1 MRWRLLV
8 GSCRFAVSLAC
19 ASLALG
25 AAHAGPAVAQPPA
38 ASAAAT
44 PDVKPAPAG
53 PLWHEL
59 TAQQRQIL
67 APVINEWNGFS
78 RHKKQRLINIAKRYP
93 DMSAD
98 EQAKIQ
104 ARLPHW
110 LELPQTSRDEAR
122 VNMKKLLQLPPDE
135 RKRRDS
141 FGAVV
146 EKSDIEGLA
155 IERAALALARAQR
168 FDLLLLDANLPDGR
182 GEDRAVGGPDRH
194 DRAGRRQRALHA
206 PLREFAPDVV
216 LSYWLYPDAFGAMRA
231 ARRAGCAR

>member
-8 GSCRFAVSLAC
+8 CPCRFAVSLAC
-19 ASLALG
+19 ASLALS

-38 ASAAAT
+38 PAASPAAT
-44 PDVKPAPAG
+44 PAAKPAPAG

-78 RHKKQRLINIAKRYP
+78 KHKKQRLINIAKRYP

-135 RKRRDS
+135 RKRTE
-141 FGAVV
+141 
-146 EKSDIEGLA
+146 EKL
-155 IERAALALARAQR
+155 RAKLTPPPSA
-168 FDLLLLDANLPDGR
+168 
-182 GEDRAVGGPDRH
+182 
-194 DRAGRRQRALHA
+194 A
-206 PLREFAPDVV
+206 PLAPTPV
-216 LSYWLYPDAFGAMRA
+216 SPNTA
-231 ARRAGCAR
+231 AVQSSAPAAAVAPPATPTAPAEPAKPLQ

>member
-8 GSCRFAVSLAC
+8 CPCRFAVSLAC
-19 ASLALG
+19 ASLALS

-38 ASAAAT
+38 PAASPAAT
-44 PDVKPAPAG
+44 PAAKPAPAG

-78 RHKKQRLINIAKRYP
+78 KHKKQRLINIAKRYP

-135 RKRRDS
+135 RKRTE
-141 FGAVV
+141 
-146 EKSDIEGLA
+146 EKLRAKLTPPPTVAPLA
-155 IERAALALARAQR
+155 ATPVTPAPASTPATPAALVSSPPVTPPAEAAK
-168 FDLLLLDANLPDGR
+168 
-182 GEDRAVGGPDRH
+182 
-194 DRAGRRQRALHA
+194 
-206 PLREFAPDVV
+206 PLQ
-216 LSYWLYPDAFGAMRA
+216 
-231 ARRAGCAR
+231 